1 MAWSACW
8 ICWMKADAGWRVRSA
23 MVLFV
28 ICWVIGDIGVRSRRQ
43 ENQTEGRFLCWMG
56 VVLSWWEP
64 REAMLIGCTG
74 VAMYSSDLI
83 DISSRR
89 RVMESSGKLAL
100 IEQLLPD

>member
-1 MAWSACW
+1 MEEGENQ
-8 ICWMKADAGWRVRSA
+8 MRGR
-23 MVLFV
+23 LL
-28 ICWVIGDIGVRSRRQ
+28 CWVGG
-43 ENQTEGRFLCWMG
+43 WMG
-56 VVLSWWEP
+56 FALSWWEP